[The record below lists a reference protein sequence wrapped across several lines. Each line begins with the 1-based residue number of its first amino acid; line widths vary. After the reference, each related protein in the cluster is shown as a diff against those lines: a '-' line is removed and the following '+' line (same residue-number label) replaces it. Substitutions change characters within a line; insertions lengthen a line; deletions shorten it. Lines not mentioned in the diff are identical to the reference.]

1 MLMKPIFRRNW
12 PKHMWKHELL
22 WRMASTRMLI
32 VRGSLLLN
40 ALLVLYLCV
49 SWFSTSPTRHT
60 ALATHSLRT
69 PSPLDVHHVDFEGI
83 DTAEMVGGNGVSQD
97 AVPLEVPLPAA
108 LASDLGDS
116 EMRDISL
123 GGRRT
128 LGQLPEQSLQAGVK
142 QLLPGALEQVVQ
154 AGVEQMPLNKGVE
167 QSLHGGVDASAGE
180 QEEPPREVQESAGVT
195 EQLLEPLAIEPPD
208 PPLDSLERK
217 IYPDLRECST
227 RPQRPFYFQRG
238 DYWVLENYIPA
249 ALSFRCDES
258 ITYTTHADYTFLD
271 NLEPLTSRWQGPVSV
286 AVYAPGDDFNATI
299 NTILYL
305 RDCWAEGI
313 KKYVTFHLFF
323 HVSHKPKKVPSSE
336 ELLKRKTDCA
346 LEPPRWTNVTTYRQH
361 KKLLYPVNI
370 ARNTA
375 RQAVQTYFVFP
386 SDVELYPS
394 INFIPGQHLQL
405 HHYCL
410 PGQHLQLHHYC
421 LPGQHLQLPHYCLP
435 GQHDADRLASHD
447 VVSLR
452 WWVCK
457 ACKVLVLER
466 SRALRQ
472 LQGCSA
478 SGTVL
483 VEGETAVDVFLL
495 HVLFHVLCHVLYH
508 APGRKPE
515 IWWMNLGGKIG
526 SWSSKKREEEWER
539 RLEELGKII
548 EERIAEESRKWELQ
562 VLAAE
567 ASIQCLEEELKN
579 LNEIRETNDNIDA
592 TSGTSMSG
600 TDKETDPHGAKEET
614 RSTLRSNDSF
624 EYNEGMLYAETLT
637 AHCSS
642 KEQLIMKDSSLSIE
656 VSASTGI
663 EGKNISMEG
672 TITLQRM
679 RPREEYE
686 ENNRAIVD
694 TLTEVAKRAHSSRA
708 KLLGM
713 GDFNQKY
720 IHWENLEPHG
730 SPETWRTK
738 MMDVE
743 WIAAPVKPGMSVFH
757 IGKRKP
763 PFHKWEPIYIG
774 TNREPLYDERLS
786 WEGKSDKMTQMY
798 ILCVRDY
805 EFHIL
810 DNAFLV
816 HKPGIKKIHKDPF
829 RDRIV
834 AKQNSAISSKIFPE
848 YKTIFGFRKSCV
860 I

>member
-1 MLMKPIFRRNW
+1 
-12 PKHMWKHELL
+12 
-22 WRMASTRMLI
+22 MASTRMLI

-394 INFIPGQHLQL
+394 INFIPEFFKMLKQ
-405 HHYCL
+405 
-410 PGQHLQLHHYC
+410 P
-421 LPGQHLQLPHYCLP
+421 
-435 GQHDADRLASHD
+435 D
-447 VVSLR
+447 VSNTTNPRVFVFSIFEVKENVS
-452 WWVCK
+452 
-457 ACKVLVLER
+457 AP
-466 SRALRQ
+466 
-472 LQGCSA
+472 
-478 SGTVL
+478 
-483 VEGETAVDVFLL
+483 ET
-495 HVLFHVLCHVLYH
+495 
-508 APGRKPE
+508 K
-515 IWWMNLGGKIG
+515 
-526 SWSSKKREEEWER
+526 S
-539 RLEELGKII
+539 
-548 EERIAEESRKWELQ
+548 ELQ
-562 VLAAE
+562 KMLTKKDA
-567 ASIQCLEEELKN
+567 IPFHKN
-579 LNEIRETNDNIDA
+579 VCAKCHNVP
-592 TSGTSMSG
+592 MS
-600 TDKETDPHGAKEET
+600 K
-614 RSTLRSNDSF
+614 
-624 EYNEGMLYAETLT
+624 
-637 AHCSS
+637 
-642 KEQLIMKDSSLSIE
+642 
-656 VSASTGI
+656 
-663 EGKNISMEG
+663 
-672 TITLQRM
+672 
-679 RPREEYE
+679 
-686 ENNRAIVD
+686 
-694 TLTEVAKRAHSSRA
+694 
-708 KLLGM
+708 
-713 GDFNQKY
+713 
-720 IHWENLEPHG
+720 
-730 SPETWRTK
+730 
-738 MMDVE
+738 E